1 MICVKPKNSGLKEY
15 VRVMNCV
22 DVDDSVKQQI
32 IINCARRGTLQ
43 KIKAGKYKI
52 TAVKKE
58 KTTENV

>member
-1 MICVKPKNSGLKEY
+1 MKPKNSCLKDY

-22 DVDDSVKQQI
+22 DVDDAVKQQI
-32 IINCARRGTLQ
+32 IINCARRGTLE

-58 KTTENV
+58 KTTEQI